1 MAFEKITWL
10 PPRKKC
16 CGATTECVMP
26 LTQGASGV
34 RIHMETE
41 MPSSHLYPD
50 PADLHPMFLSGEF
63 DLDDPVP
70 ESPFAFGEAMLSIPH
85 DDQRTVFACK
95 HRHAA
100 LALQS
105 DAFMFGL
112 LPEQPLDE
120 LSDELFL
127 NLGPTEQA

>member
-1 MAFEKITWL
+1 
-10 PPRKKC
+10 
-16 CGATTECVMP
+16 
-26 LTQGASGV
+26 
-34 RIHMETE
+34 

-70 ESPFAFGEAMLSIPH
+70 ESPSAFGEAMLRVPH
-85 DDQRTVFACK
+85 DDQRTVFLCR

-100 LALQS
+100 LTRES
-105 DAFMFGL
+105 YTFMFGL
-112 LPEQPLDE
+112 LPSQPLNQ

>member
-1 MAFEKITWL
+1 
-10 PPRKKC
+10 
-16 CGATTECVMP
+16 MP

-70 ESPFAFGEAMLSIPH
+70 ESPFAFDEAMLSIPH

-95 HRHAA
+95 YRHAA